1 MNYNVFRN
9 KNLEEKNSVT
19 SCVLSSTNYDAK
31 LFTICRAQSIKKVLC
46 D

>member
-1 MNYNVFRN
+1 MNYNVFRD

-31 LFTICRAQSIKKVLC
+31 LFIVCRVQLAKKVLC